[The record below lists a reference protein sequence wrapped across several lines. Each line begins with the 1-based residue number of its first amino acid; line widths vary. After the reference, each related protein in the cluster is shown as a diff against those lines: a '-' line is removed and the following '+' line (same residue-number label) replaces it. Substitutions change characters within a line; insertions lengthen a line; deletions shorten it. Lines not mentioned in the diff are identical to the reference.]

1 MYRFIIKS
9 ITGEVIHTSVRRFKD
24 VLTAQ
29 LEGSKFLAVSRL
41 MSSRMP
47 ITAKTNYVDVVI

>member
-1 MYRFIIKS
+1 MYKFIIKS
-9 ITGEVIHTSVRRFKD
+9 ITGEIIHTSVRKFD
-24 VLTAQ
+24 NISDAQ

-47 ITAKTNYVDVVI
+47 ITAKTNYVDVII